1 MYFEKNNIKVIEVP
15 DNLSLGESIMY
26 CWNAT
31 GKIYTDLTMLHGD
44 TLFYDFEFLEGD
56 SISIHP
62 NHGMYKME
70 KSYLSDNGVISGFF
84 SFKNPQLLMKCL
96 IESENNFIKALNE
109 YRNLIVL
116 NINYTGKWLDFGHLN
131 SFFESRTYM
140 TTQRTFNE
148 LKISSRILTKSSLD
162 RLKME
167 AELNWFKKLPS
178 ELRLYTPAILT
189 EQIEIIN
196 NHSAYSIEYLH
207 LLPLNDL
214 YVFGNMSLEFWKET
228 FQSVKEILL
237 QFKKYPSK
245 DIECEKVDQLYLD
258 KTIIRL
264 KDYKNNIDE
273 TLYAKLLN
281 IAQESAKYI
290 EKTLPEHMCI
300 SHGDLCFS
308 NILNDTR
315 SKSLKLIDP
324 RGLDIDRKLSIYGDI
339 RYDIAKFFHS
349 VIGCYDLIIAGKY
362 KINNDKID
370 FFIKD
375 LDVLEGLFS
384 EIFLNEFNVS
394 KKEILAI
401 NVHLFISMLPLHSDR
416 PDRQKAMIANAYR
429 LYEKLLQ
436 EK

>member
-1 MYFEKNNIKVIEVP
+1 
-15 DNLSLGESIMY
+15 
-26 CWNAT
+26 
-31 GKIYTDLTMLHGD
+31 
-44 TLFYDFEFLEGD
+44 
-56 SISIHP
+56 
-62 NHGMYKME
+62 
-70 KSYLSDNGVISGFF
+70 
-84 SFKNPQLLMKCL
+84 
-96 IESENNFIKALNE
+96 
-109 YRNLIVL
+109 
-116 NINYTGKWLDFGHLN
+116 
-131 SFFESRTYM
+131 
-140 TTQRTFNE
+140 
-148 LKISSRILTKSSLD
+148 
-162 RLKME
+162 
-167 AELNWFKKLPS
+167 
-178 ELRLYTPAILT
+178 
-189 EQIEIIN
+189 
-196 NHSAYSIEYLH
+196 
-207 LLPLNDL
+207 
-214 YVFGNMSLEFWKET
+214 
-228 FQSVKEILL
+228 
-237 QFKKYPSK
+237 
-245 DIECEKVDQLYLD
+245 VDQLYLD